1 MKNPFKGNTLACG
14 LLGFIL
20 GIAITF
26 GAQQICSHKT
36 WGNRTMKVVVTEVKT
51 TLSMLKPTRMVMCFS
66 LSRGAN
72 IIMKVVAVYHGL
84 KKLNEPL
91 ARKHKQEALN
101 HA

>member
-36 WGNRTMKVVVTEVKT
+36 WEKSHHV
-51 TLSMLKPTRMVMCFS
+51 CW
-66 LSRGAN
+66 
-72 IIMKVVAVYHGL
+72 
-84 KKLNEPL
+84 
-91 ARKHKQEALN
+91 
-101 HA
+101 